1 MMVALLV
8 GHWEQ
13 LMVAYWVAQLGSRWA
28 VKRDCL
34 KAELMVEKMVANS
47 ASWMVGMLA
56 KMMAVNLD
64 IHLVAQLVAL
74 MAVRWVLQTA
84 GLLASLMVEC

>member
-1 MMVALLV
+1 MV

-13 LMVAYWVAQLGSRWA
+13 WMVAYWAVQLGSRWA

-34 KAELMVEKMVANS
+34 KAELMVEKMVASS
-47 ASWMVGMLA
+47 ASRMVGMLA
-56 KMMAVNLD
+56 RKTAVNLD